1 MLKGT
6 KILKGRPT
14 HVTPLLVAKGKQRT
28 WQTGAAALVGVGRR
42 FGHCWHFR
50 RKLRTG
56 KLEGEKFKGNK
67 S

>member
-14 HVTPLLVAKGKQRT
+14 HVSPLLVAKSKQRI

-42 FGHCWHFR
+42 FGHCLRFR
-50 RKLRTG
+50 KKPRTG
-56 KLEGEKFKGNK
+56 KLEGEKFKRNK